1 MRRLRKR
8 AFTLIE
14 LLVVIAIIAILAAIL
29 FPVFAQAKRAA
40 KGSVAISNA
49 KQMGLAQLIYTNDYD
64 DNFSP
69 TVQFDSSWHMLT
81 FTYVQQPYMKN
92 WGILMDPTGP
102 LPKDIGDPNGGSDL
116 AIYGQW
122 GMPPRKAA
130 TDGSMSNYQFGTSTA
145 GAAMTNGE
153 VYVYDGIGG
162 IGNTPNGV
170 GCGGGQDCS
179 NWAGA
184 GYKGGQTPSL
194 STTSVSAPA
203 DQVMIAQAGTWD
215 FQWQQDNADS
225 FDLYW
230 GWCEANT
237 YGCSRVIT
245 APVARQRD
253 GDGPTVGFYPWP
265 AALPANAKM
274 PTGLTVWVGTDGH
287 AKASSW
293 RSLMGQTIEIPPVS
307 NSIHKAIKAFYPQG
321 S

>member
-1 MRRLRKR
+1 MRGLRKR

-49 KQMGLAQLIYTNDYD
+49 KQLVLGQLMYCGDYD
-64 DNFSP
+64 DMISP
-69 TVQFDSSWHMLT
+69 VIQFDNAWHMFP

-102 LPKDIGDPNGGSDL
+102 LPKDTDNANSGYDL
-116 AIYGQW
+116 AVYGQW

-130 TDGSMSNYQFGTSTA
+130 TDGAFSSYQFGGSAA

-153 VYVYDGIGG
+153 VYVYDGIAGV
-162 IGNTPNGV
+162 GNTPNGV

-184 GYKGGQTPSL
+184 GYRGGQTPSL
-194 STTSVSAPA
+194 STTAVSNPA
-203 DQVMIAQAGTWD
+203 DQVMMAQAGSWD
-215 FQWQQDNADS
+215 FMWQQDNADS
-225 FDLYW
+225 FDLYFAD
-230 GWCEANT
+230 CQYNT
-237 YGCSRVIT
+237 YGCNRVIAGPT
-245 APVARQRD
+245 ARFRD
-253 GDGPTVGFYPWP
+253 GDGPNVGFYPWP
-265 AALPANAKM
+265 AALPSTAKM
-274 PTGLTVWVGTDGH
+274 PTGLTVWVGVDGH
-287 AKASSW
+287 AKSSSW

-321 S
+321 Q